1 MSELPFH
8 VLRLNFSV
16 CFIAST
22 PGSFHEE
29 ESFAWGHG
37 YLQRLLKEHAVEEKN
52 EEGVTV
58 MQASSIGSLGPNPC
72 SWFLDE
78 IGKSMGVENEDALD
92 VKVVISHWNYFKESK
107 VLS

>member
-92 VKVVISHWNYFKESK
+92 VKVVISH
-107 VLS
+107 